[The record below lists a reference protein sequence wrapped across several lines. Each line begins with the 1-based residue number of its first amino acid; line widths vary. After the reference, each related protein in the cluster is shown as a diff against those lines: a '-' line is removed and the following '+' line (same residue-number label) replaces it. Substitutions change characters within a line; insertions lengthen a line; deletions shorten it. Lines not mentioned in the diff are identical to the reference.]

1 MSVFGDLQP
10 CSPPLETMRNNLQ
23 VLSLSASQ
31 RITVCA
37 FIPSQSLMYMHWAA
51 FFNHAIR
58 KHVFLR
64 TSGSLQQ
71 RVDAEWG
78 RHQGSR
84 NVVLLF
90 LNKLGKTLPLF
101 SLHFIDLPQ
110 ETRSRCLPLRSSCS
124 ADVCNFSVLGL
135 VIFSFHLS
143 WNPVCVARHFLSFPL
158 KWEYYHHKGMNTQ
171 RR

>member
-1 MSVFGDLQP
+1 MAVFSDLQP

-31 RITVCA
+31 RITVCT
-37 FIPSQSLMYMHWAA
+37 FIPAHTLTYMHEAA
-51 FFNHAIR
+51 FFTHVIR

-64 TSGSLQQ
+64 NSGSFLQ
-71 RVDAEWG
+71 RVDTEWE

-90 LNKLGKTLPLF
+90 LNKLSKILPLF
-101 SLHFIDLPQ
+101 FLCSTELLREAGSH
-110 ETRSRCLPLRSSCS
+110 CLPSLSGCSS
-124 ADVCNFSVLGL
+124 DIHNFSVLGL

-143 WNPVCVARHFLSFPL
+143 WNPLHIARHFLSFPL
-158 KWEYYHHKGMNTQ
+158 QWEYYHNEDMYT
-171 RR
+171 